1 MSESGTPP
9 HTALSPSPHRSAR
22 ARTSAEALRSSA
34 LRRWSFFGV
43 VSLGLLM
50 IGLDNSILYT
60 ALPTLSEQLHASSL
74 QQLWIINAYALM
86 IAGLLLGTG
95 TLGDR
100 IGHRRMFVI
109 GLWIFGLA
117 SLTAALA
124 PGAWELVA
132 ARAFLGIGASIM
144 MPATLALI
152 RLTFEDE
159 IERNTA
165 IGIWGSIAVVGAA
178 AGPTVGGFLL
188 QHFWWGSVFLVNV
201 PIVLLALVLTPFLA
215 PPNVA
220 NPDKHWDFLSSL
232 YALITLAALVLVIK
246 TAASSHP
253 HLTLIGGALAV
264 FLLGATLFTRRQSKL
279 SDPLLTF
286 DVFRSPIFTGGVIA
300 AGGAMFGLSGLE
312 MTTTQKLQLVD
323 AHSPLEAGLIISVIA
338 LAALPMSALGG
349 ANLHRWGFL
358 PIISGGFV
366 LMAAGVSGAV
376 WAGHH
381 EHFAVYLAC
390 LFATGLGAGLVM
402 SVSSTAIIG
411 AAPASRSGM
420 AAGVEEV
427 SYEFGTLL
435 SIAVTGSVV
444 PLLFTSNAS
453 EEVRQV
459 GLDALHDPA
468 LRDSAAGAYTEA
480 YLTTAAG
487 LAVAMLVFAALTAWC
502 FRTNP
507 TSGGANAAH

>member
-1 MSESGTPP
+1 MTD
-9 HTALSPSPHRSAR
+9 
-22 ARTSAEALRSSA
+22 ARTEASAEMLRTSPT
-34 LRRWSFFGV
+34 RRWAFFGV

-60 ALPTLSEQLHASSL
+60 ALPELSEQLHATSL

-86 IAGLLLGTG
+86 LAGLLLGTG
-95 TLGDR
+95 TLGDK

-109 GLWIFGLA
+109 GLWVFGIA
-117 SLTAALA
+117 SLAAALA

-132 ARAFLGIGASIM
+132 ARAFLGLGASIM

-188 QHFWWGSVFLVNV
+188 EHFWWGSVFLVNV
-201 PIVLLALVLTPFLA
+201 PIVIIALILTAFLA

-220 NPDKHWDFLSSL
+220 NPAKHWDFLSSL
-232 YALITLAALVLVIK
+232 YALITLASLVLVIK
-246 TAASSHP
+246 SVASSH
-253 HLTLIGGALAV
+253 LNAMLIGGALAAC
-264 FLLGATLFTRRQSKL
+264 LIGAFLFTRRQHKL
-279 SDPLLTF
+279 EEPLLTF
-286 DVFRSPIFTGGVIA
+286 DIFRSPIFSGGVLA
-300 AGGAMFGLSGLE
+300 AAGAMFGMAGLE

-323 AHSPLEAGLIISVIA
+323 LYSPLHAGLIISLIA

-358 PIISGGFV
+358 PIIAGGF
-366 LMAAGVSGAV
+366 LAMAAGIGCVV
-376 WAGHH
+376 WGGTH
-381 EHFAVYLAC
+381 EVFPVYLAG
-390 LFATGLGAGLVM
+390 LFITGLGAGFVM

-435 SIAVTGSVV
+435 SIAVTGSVL
-444 PLLFTSNAS
+444 PLLYKS
-453 EEVRQV
+453 
-459 GLDALHDPA
+459 GLPEDIRDLGMEALHNPA
-468 LRDSAAGAYTEA
+468 LAEAAGPAYTDA
-480 YLTTAAG
+480 YLATAAG
-487 LAVAMLVFAALTAWC
+487 LGVVMLLFAAVTGWC
-502 FRTNP
+502 FRSNP
-507 TSGGANAAH
+507 TSGGADATR

>member
-1 MSESGTPP
+1 MTNTQT
-9 HTALSPSPHRSAR
+9 TAPTDAL
-22 ARTSAEALRSSA
+22 RTSAT
-34 LRRWSFFGV
+34 RRWTFFGV

-60 ALPTLSEQLHASSL
+60 ALPELSEQLHATSL

-86 IAGLLLGTG
+86 LAGLLLGTG
-95 TLGDR
+95 TLGDK
-100 IGHRRMFVI
+100 IGHRRMFVL
-109 GLWIFGLA
+109 GLWIFGVA

-132 ARAFLGIGASIM
+132 ARAFLGLGASVM

-152 RLTFEDE
+152 RLTFDDE

-188 QHFWWGSVFLVNV
+188 EHFWWGSVFLVNV
-201 PIVLLALVLTPFLA
+201 PIVIIALVLTAFLA

-220 NPDKHWDFLSSL
+220 NPAKHWDALSSL
-232 YALITLAALVLVIK
+232 YALVTLASLVLVIK
-246 TAASSHP
+246 SVASSH
-253 HLTLIGGALAV
+253 LNAMLIGGALAACLV
-264 FLLGATLFTRRQSKL
+264 GVVLFTRRQDTL
-279 SDPLLTF
+279 EDPLLTF
-286 DVFRSPIFTGGVIA
+286 DIFRSPIFTGGVLA
-300 AGGAMFGLSGLE
+300 AAGAMFGMAGLE

-323 AHSPLEAGLIISVIA
+323 LYSPLHAGLIISIIA

-358 PIISGGFV
+358 PIIAGGF
-366 LMAAGVSGAV
+366 LFMAGGISCAV
-376 WAGHH
+376 WGGHRELFPAYMAG
-381 EHFAVYLAC
+381 
-390 LFATGLGAGLVM
+390 LFLTGIGAGLVM

-435 SIAVTGSVV
+435 SIAVTGSLV
-444 PLLFTSNAS
+444 PLLFTRGLPEDIQELGMEALYTP
-453 EEVRQV
+453 ELVEV
-459 GLDALHDPA
+459 
-468 LRDSAAGAYTEA
+468 SSGAYTHA
-480 YLTTAAG
+480 YLSTAAG
-487 LAVAMLVFAALTAWC
+487 LAVVMLLFAAVTGWC
-502 FRTNP
+502 FRNNP
-507 TSGGANAAH
+507 KSGGANATHQ

>member
-1 MSESGTPP
+1 MSDL
-9 HTALSPSPHRSAR
+9 HVKA
-22 ARTSAEALRSSA
+22 SAESLRASA
-34 LRRWSFFGV
+34 TRRWTFFGV
-43 VSLGLLM
+43 ISLGLLM

-60 ALPTLSEQLHASSL
+60 ALPVLSDQLHATSL

-86 IAGLLLGTG
+86 LAGLLLGTG
-95 TLGDR
+95 TLGDK

-109 GLWIFGLA
+109 GLWIFGIA
-117 SLTAALA
+117 SLAAALA
-124 PGAWELVA
+124 PGAWELAA
-132 ARAFLGIGASIM
+132 ARAFLGLGASIM

-188 QHFWWGSVFLVNV
+188 EHFWWGSVFLVNV
-201 PIVLLALVLTPFLA
+201 PIVIIALILTAFLA
-215 PPNVA
+215 PPNMA
-220 NPDKHWDFLSSL
+220 NPAKHWDFLSSL
-232 YALITLAALVLVIK
+232 YALITLASLILVIK
-246 TAASSHP
+246 SVASA
-253 HLTLIGGALAV
+253 HLNAMLIGGALAAC
-264 FLLGATLFTRRQSKL
+264 LIGAILFTRRQHKL
-279 SDPLLTF
+279 KEPLLTF
-286 DVFRSPIFTGGVIA
+286 DIFRSPIFSGGVLA
-300 AGGAMFGLSGLE
+300 AAGAMFGMAGLE

-323 AHSPLEAGLIISVIA
+323 LYSPLHAGLIISLIA

-358 PIISGGFV
+358 PIIAGGF
-366 LMAAGVSGAV
+366 LFMAAGIGCVV
-376 WAGHH
+376 WGGTHDIFPA
-381 EHFAVYLAC
+381 YLAG
-390 LFATGLGAGLVM
+390 LFITGIGAGLVM

-435 SIAVTGSVV
+435 SIAITGSVLPMV
-444 PLLFTSNAS
+444 YKS
-453 EEVRQV
+453 
-459 GLDALHDPA
+459 GLPEDVQDLGMEALHNSA
-468 LRDSAAGAYTEA
+468 LAEVAGPAYTDA
-480 YLTTAAG
+480 YLATAAG
-487 LAVAMLVFAALTAWC
+487 LGVVMLVFAAVTGWC

-507 TSGGANAAH
+507 TSGGADASH

>member
-1 MSESGTPP
+1 MTDV
-9 HTALSPSPHRSAR
+9 HTKA
-22 ARTSAEALRSSA
+22 SAEALSTSA
-34 LRRWSFFGV
+34 TRRWTFFSV

-60 ALPTLSEQLHASSL
+60 ALPELSEQLHATSL

-86 IAGLLLGTG
+86 LAGLLLGTG
-95 TLGDR
+95 TLGDK

-109 GLWIFGLA
+109 GLWVFGIA
-117 SLTAALA
+117 SLAAALA

-132 ARAFLGIGASIM
+132 ARAFLGLGASIM

-188 QHFWWGSVFLVNV
+188 EHFWWGSVFLVNV
-201 PIVLLALVLTPFLA
+201 PIVIIALILTAFLA

-220 NPDKHWDFLSSL
+220 NPAKQWDFLSSL
-232 YALITLAALVLVIK
+232 YALITLASLVLVIK
-246 TAASSHP
+246 SVASSH
-253 HLTLIGGALAV
+253 LNAMLIGGALAAC
-264 FLLGATLFTRRQSKL
+264 LIGAILFTRRQHKL
-279 SDPLLTF
+279 KEPLLTF
-286 DVFRSPIFTGGVIA
+286 DIFRSPIFSGGVLA
-300 AGGAMFGLSGLE
+300 AAGAMFGMAGLE

-323 AHSPLEAGLIISVIA
+323 LYSPLHAGLIISLIA
-338 LAALPMSALGG
+338 IAALPMSALGG

-358 PIISGGFV
+358 PIIAGGF
-366 LMAAGVSGAV
+366 LAMAAGIGGVV
-376 WAGHH
+376 WGGTH
-381 EHFAVYLAC
+381 EVFPAYLAG
-390 LFATGLGAGLVM
+390 LFITGLGAGFVM

-435 SIAVTGSVV
+435 SIAVTGSVL
-444 PLLFTSNAS
+444 PMLYKS
-453 EEVRQV
+453 
-459 GLDALHDPA
+459 GLPEDIQDLGMEALHNPA
-468 LRDSAAGAYTEA
+468 LAEAAGAAYNDA
-480 YLTTAAG
+480 YLATAAG
-487 LAVAMLVFAALTAWC
+487 LGVVMLIFAAVTGWC
-502 FRTNP
+502 FRSNP
-507 TSGGANAAH
+507 TSGGADAPR

>member
-1 MSESGTPP
+1 MTDV
-9 HTALSPSPHRSAR
+9 HTKA
-22 ARTSAEALRSSA
+22 SAEALSTSA
-34 LRRWSFFGV
+34 TRRWTFFGV

-60 ALPTLSEQLHASSL
+60 ALPELSEQLHANSL

-86 IAGLLLGTG
+86 LAGLLLGTG
-95 TLGDR
+95 TLGDK

-109 GLWIFGLA
+109 GLWVFGIA
-117 SLTAALA
+117 SLAAALA

-132 ARAFLGIGASIM
+132 ARAFLGLGASIM

-188 QHFWWGSVFLVNV
+188 EHFWWGSVFLVNV
-201 PIVLLALVLTPFLA
+201 PIVIIALTLTAFLA

-220 NPDKHWDFLSSL
+220 NPAKHWDFLSSL
-232 YALITLAALVLVIK
+232 YALITLASLVLLIK
-246 TAASSHP
+246 SVASP
-253 HLTLIGGALAV
+253 HLNAMLIGGALAACLIGAV
-264 FLLGATLFTRRQSKL
+264 FFTRRQHKL
-279 SDPLLTF
+279 EEPLLTF
-286 DVFRSPIFTGGVIA
+286 DIFRSPIFSGGVLA
-300 AGGAMFGLSGLE
+300 AAGAMFGMAGLE

-323 AHSPLEAGLIISVIA
+323 LYSPLHAGLIISLIA
-338 LAALPMSALGG
+338 IAALPMSALGG

-358 PIISGGFV
+358 PIIAGGF
-366 LMAAGVSGAV
+366 LAMAAGIGCVV
-376 WAGHH
+376 WGGTH
-381 EHFAVYLAC
+381 EVFPAYLAG
-390 LFATGLGAGLVM
+390 LFVTGLGAGFVM

-435 SIAVTGSVV
+435 SIAVTGSVL
-444 PLLFTSNAS
+444 PMLYKG
-453 EEVRQV
+453 
-459 GLDALHDPA
+459 GLPENIQSLGMDALHDPA
-468 LRDSAAGAYTEA
+468 LAEAAGPAYTDA
-480 YLTTAAG
+480 YLATAAG
-487 LAVAMLVFAALTAWC
+487 LGVVMLIFAAVTGWC

-507 TSGGANAAH
+507 TSGDADATRK

>member
-1 MSESGTPP
+1 MTDARTET
-9 HTALSPSPHRSAR
+9 SAEML
-22 ARTSAEALRSSA
+22 RTSAT
-34 LRRWSFFGV
+34 RRWTFFGV

-60 ALPTLSEQLHASSL
+60 ALPELSEQLHATSL

-86 IAGLLLGTG
+86 LAGLLLGTG
-95 TLGDR
+95 TLGDK

-109 GLWIFGLA
+109 GLWIFGIA

-132 ARAFLGIGASIM
+132 ARAFLGLGASIM

-188 QHFWWGSVFLVNV
+188 EHFWWGSVFLVNV
-201 PIVLLALVLTPFLA
+201 PIVIIALILTAFLA

-220 NPDKHWDFLSSL
+220 NPAKHWDFSSSL
-232 YALITLAALVLVIK
+232 YALITLASLVLVIK
-246 TAASSHP
+246 SVASSH
-253 HLTLIGGALAV
+253 LNAMLIGGALAAC
-264 FLLGATLFTRRQSKL
+264 LIGAVLFTRRQHTL
-279 SDPLLTF
+279 EEPLLTF
-286 DVFRSPIFTGGVIA
+286 DIFRSPIFSGGVLA
-300 AGGAMFGLSGLE
+300 AAGAMFGMAGLE

-323 AHSPLEAGLIISVIA
+323 LYSPLHAGLIISLIA

-358 PIISGGFV
+358 PIIAGGF
-366 LMAAGVSGAV
+366 LAMAAGIGCVV
-376 WAGHH
+376 WGGTHDVFPA
-381 EHFAVYLAC
+381 YLVG
-390 LFATGLGAGLVM
+390 LFITGLGAGFVM

-435 SIAVTGSVV
+435 SIAVTGSVL
-444 PLLFTSNAS
+444 PMLYKS
-453 EEVRQV
+453 
-459 GLDALHDPA
+459 GLPEDIRDLGMDALHDPSLA
-468 LRDSAAGAYTEA
+468 EAAGPAYTDA
-480 YLTTAAG
+480 YLATAAG
-487 LAVAMLVFAALTAWC
+487 LGVVMLIFAAVTGWC
-502 FRTNP
+502 FRSNP
-507 TSGGANAAH
+507 TSGGADATH

>member
-1 MSESGTPP
+1 MTDARTET
-9 HTALSPSPHRSAR
+9 SAEML
-22 ARTSAEALRSSA
+22 RTSAT
-34 LRRWSFFGV
+34 RRWTFFGV

-60 ALPTLSEQLHASSL
+60 ALPELSEQLHATSL

-86 IAGLLLGTG
+86 LAGLLLGTG
-95 TLGDR
+95 TLGDK

-109 GLWIFGLA
+109 GLWIFGIA

-132 ARAFLGIGASIM
+132 ARAFLGLGASIM

-188 QHFWWGSVFLVNV
+188 EHFWWGSVFLVNV
-201 PIVLLALVLTPFLA
+201 PIVIIALILTAFLA

-220 NPDKHWDFLSSL
+220 NPAKHWDFLSSL
-232 YALITLAALVLVIK
+232 YALITLASLVLVIK
-246 TAASSHP
+246 SVASSH
-253 HLTLIGGALAV
+253 LNAMLIGGALAAC
-264 FLLGATLFTRRQSKL
+264 LIGAVLFTRRQHTL
-279 SDPLLTF
+279 EEPLLTF
-286 DVFRSPIFTGGVIA
+286 DIFRSPIFSGGVLA
-300 AGGAMFGLSGLE
+300 AAGAMFGMAGLE

-323 AHSPLEAGLIISVIA
+323 LYSPLHAGLIISLIA

-358 PIISGGFV
+358 PIIAGGF
-366 LMAAGVSGAV
+366 LAMAAGIGCVV
-376 WAGHH
+376 WGGTHDVFPA
-381 EHFAVYLAC
+381 YLVG
-390 LFATGLGAGLVM
+390 LFITGLGAGFVM

-435 SIAVTGSVV
+435 SIAVTGSVL
-444 PLLFTSNAS
+444 PMLYKS
-453 EEVRQV
+453 
-459 GLDALHDPA
+459 GLPEDIRDLGMDALHDPSLA
-468 LRDSAAGAYTEA
+468 EAAGPAYTDA
-480 YLTTAAG
+480 YLATAAG
-487 LAVAMLVFAALTAWC
+487 LGVVMLIFAAVTGWC
-502 FRTNP
+502 FRSNP
-507 TSGGANAAH
+507 TSGGADATH

>member
-1 MSESGTPP
+1 MTDARTET
-9 HTALSPSPHRSAR
+9 SAEML
-22 ARTSAEALRSSA
+22 RTSAT
-34 LRRWSFFGV
+34 RRWTFFGV

-60 ALPTLSEQLHASSL
+60 ALPELSEQLHATSL

-86 IAGLLLGTG
+86 LAGLLLGTG
-95 TLGDR
+95 TLGDK

-109 GLWIFGLA
+109 GLWVFGIA

-132 ARAFLGIGASIM
+132 ARAFLGLGASIM

-188 QHFWWGSVFLVNV
+188 EHFWWGSVFLVNV
-201 PIVLLALVLTPFLA
+201 PIVIIALILTAFLA

-220 NPDKHWDFLSSL
+220 NPAKHWDFLSSL
-232 YALITLAALVLVIK
+232 YALITLASLVLVIK
-246 TAASSHP
+246 SAASSH
-253 HLTLIGGALAV
+253 LNAMLIGGALAAC
-264 FLLGATLFTRRQSKL
+264 LIGAVLFTRRQHTL
-279 SDPLLTF
+279 EEPLLTF
-286 DVFRSPIFTGGVIA
+286 DIFRSPIFSGGVLA
-300 AGGAMFGLSGLE
+300 AAGAMFGMAGLE

-323 AHSPLEAGLIISVIA
+323 LYSPLHAGLIISLIA

-358 PIISGGFV
+358 PIIAGGF
-366 LMAAGVSGAV
+366 LAMAAGIGCVV
-376 WAGHH
+376 WGGTHDVFPA
-381 EHFAVYLAC
+381 YLVG
-390 LFATGLGAGLVM
+390 LFITGLGAGFVM

-435 SIAVTGSVV
+435 SIAVTGSVL
-444 PLLFTSNAS
+444 PMLYKS
-453 EEVRQV
+453 
-459 GLDALHDPA
+459 GLPEDIRDLGMDAPHDPSLA
-468 LRDSAAGAYTEA
+468 EAAGPAYTDA
-480 YLTTAAG
+480 YLATAAG
-487 LAVAMLVFAALTAWC
+487 LGVVMLIFAAVTGWC
-502 FRTNP
+502 FRSNP
-507 TSGGANAAH
+507 TSGGADATH

>member
-1 MSESGTPP
+1 MSDL
-9 HTALSPSPHRSAR
+9 HVKA
-22 ARTSAEALRSSA
+22 SAESLRASA
-34 LRRWSFFGV
+34 TRRWTFFGV
-43 VSLGLLM
+43 ISLGLLM

-60 ALPTLSEQLHASSL
+60 ALPVLSDQLHATSL

-86 IAGLLLGTG
+86 LAGLLLGTG
-95 TLGDR
+95 TLGDK

-109 GLWIFGLA
+109 GLWIFGIA
-117 SLTAALA
+117 SLAAALA
-124 PGAWELVA
+124 PGAWELAA
-132 ARAFLGIGASIM
+132 ARAFLGLGASIM

-188 QHFWWGSVFLVNV
+188 EHFWWGSVFLVNV
-201 PIVLLALVLTPFLA
+201 PIVIIALILTAFLA
-215 PPNVA
+215 PPNMA
-220 NPDKHWDFLSSL
+220 NPAKHWDFLSSL
-232 YALITLAALVLVIK
+232 YALITLASLILVIK
-246 TAASSHP
+246 SVASA
-253 HLTLIGGALAV
+253 HLNAMLIGGALAAC
-264 FLLGATLFTRRQSKL
+264 LIGAILFTRRQHKL
-279 SDPLLTF
+279 KEPLLTF
-286 DVFRSPIFTGGVIA
+286 DIFRSPIFSGGVLA
-300 AGGAMFGLSGLE
+300 AAGAMFGMAGLE

-323 AHSPLEAGLIISVIA
+323 LYSPLHAGLIISLIA

-358 PIISGGFV
+358 PIIAGGF
-366 LMAAGVSGAV
+366 LFMAAGIGCVV
-376 WAGHH
+376 WGGTHDIFPA
-381 EHFAVYLAC
+381 YLAG
-390 LFATGLGAGLVM
+390 LFITGIGAGLVM

-435 SIAVTGSVV
+435 SIAITGSVLPMV
-444 PLLFTSNAS
+444 YKS
-453 EEVRQV
+453 
-459 GLDALHDPA
+459 GLPEDVQDLGMEALHNSA
-468 LRDSAAGAYTEA
+468 LAEVAGPAYTDA
-480 YLTTAAG
+480 YLATAAG
-487 LAVAMLVFAALTAWC
+487 LGVVMLVFAAVTGWC

-507 TSGGANAAH
+507 TSGGADASHQ

>member
-1 MSESGTPP
+1 MTDVRVK
-9 HTALSPSPHRSAR
+9 A
-22 ARTSAEALRSSA
+22 SAEALRTSA
-34 LRRWSFFGV
+34 TRRWTFFGV

-60 ALPTLSEQLHASSL
+60 ALPELSEQLHATSL

-86 IAGLLLGTG
+86 LAGLLLGTG
-95 TLGDR
+95 TLGDK

-109 GLWIFGLA
+109 GLWVFGIA
-117 SLTAALA
+117 SLAAALA

-132 ARAFLGIGASIM
+132 ARAFLGLGASIM

-188 QHFWWGSVFLVNV
+188 EHFWWGSVFLVNV
-201 PIVLLALVLTPFLA
+201 PIVIIALILTAFLA

-220 NPDKHWDFLSSL
+220 NPAKQWDFLSSL
-232 YALITLAALVLVIK
+232 YALITLASLVLVIK
-246 TAASSHP
+246 SVASSH
-253 HLTLIGGALAV
+253 LNAMLIGGALAAC
-264 FLLGATLFTRRQSKL
+264 LIGAVLFTRRQHTL
-279 SDPLLTF
+279 EEPLLTF
-286 DVFRSPIFTGGVIA
+286 DIFRSPIFSGGVLA
-300 AGGAMFGLSGLE
+300 AAGAMFGMAGLE

-323 AHSPLEAGLIISVIA
+323 LYSPLHAGLIISLIA

-358 PIISGGFV
+358 PIIAGGF
-366 LMAAGVSGAV
+366 LAMAAGIGCVV
-376 WAGHH
+376 WGGTHDVFPA
-381 EHFAVYLAC
+381 YLVG
-390 LFATGLGAGLVM
+390 LFITGLGAGFVM

-435 SIAVTGSVV
+435 SIAVTGSVL
-444 PLLFTSNAS
+444 PMLYKS
-453 EEVRQV
+453 
-459 GLDALHDPA
+459 GLPEDIQDLGMEALHNPA
-468 LRDSAAGAYTEA
+468 LAEAAGPAYTDA
-480 YLTTAAG
+480 YLATAAG
-487 LAVAMLVFAALTAWC
+487 LGVVMLIFAAVTGWC
-502 FRTNP
+502 FRSNP
-507 TSGGANAAH
+507 TSGGADATH

>member
-1 MSESGTPP
+1 MTDARTEI
-9 HTALSPSPHRSAR
+9 SAEML
-22 ARTSAEALRSSA
+22 RTSAT
-34 LRRWSFFGV
+34 RRWTFFGV

-60 ALPTLSEQLHASSL
+60 ALPELSEQLHATSL

-86 IAGLLLGTG
+86 LAGLLLGTG
-95 TLGDR
+95 TLGDK

-109 GLWIFGLA
+109 GLWIFGIA

-132 ARAFLGIGASIM
+132 ARAFLGLGASIM

-188 QHFWWGSVFLVNV
+188 EHFWWGSVFLVNV
-201 PIVLLALVLTPFLA
+201 PIVIIALILTAFLA

-220 NPDKHWDFLSSL
+220 NPAKHWDFLSSL
-232 YALITLAALVLVIK
+232 YALITLASLVLVIK
-246 TAASSHP
+246 SVASSH
-253 HLTLIGGALAV
+253 LNAMLIGGALAAC
-264 FLLGATLFTRRQSKL
+264 LIGAVLFTRRQHTL
-279 SDPLLTF
+279 EEPLLTF
-286 DVFRSPIFTGGVIA
+286 DIFRSPIFSGGVLA
-300 AGGAMFGLSGLE
+300 AAGAMFGMAGLE

-323 AHSPLEAGLIISVIA
+323 LYSPLHAGLIISLIA

-358 PIISGGFV
+358 PIIAGGF
-366 LMAAGVSGAV
+366 LAMAAGIGCVV
-376 WAGHH
+376 WGGTHDVFPA
-381 EHFAVYLAC
+381 YLVG
-390 LFATGLGAGLVM
+390 LFITGLGAGFVM

-435 SIAVTGSVV
+435 SIAVTGSVL
-444 PLLFTSNAS
+444 PMLYKS
-453 EEVRQV
+453 
-459 GLDALHDPA
+459 GLPEDIRDLGMDALHDPA
-468 LRDSAAGAYTEA
+468 LAEAAGPAYTDA
-480 YLTTAAG
+480 YLATAAG
-487 LAVAMLVFAALTAWC
+487 LGVVMLIFAAVTGWC
-502 FRTNP
+502 FRSNP
-507 TSGGANAAH
+507 TSGGADATH

>member
-1 MSESGTPP
+1 MSDL
-9 HTALSPSPHRSAR
+9 HVKA
-22 ARTSAEALRSSA
+22 SAESLRASA
-34 LRRWSFFGV
+34 TRRWTFFGV
-43 VSLGLLM
+43 ISLGLLM

-60 ALPTLSEQLHASSL
+60 ALPVLSDQLHATSL

-86 IAGLLLGTG
+86 LAGLLLGTG
-95 TLGDR
+95 TLGDK

-109 GLWIFGLA
+109 GLWIFGIA
-117 SLTAALA
+117 SLAAALA
-124 PGAWELVA
+124 PGAWELAA
-132 ARAFLGIGASIM
+132 ARAFLGLGASIM

-188 QHFWWGSVFLVNV
+188 EHFWWGSVFLVNV
-201 PIVLLALVLTPFLA
+201 PIVIIALILTAFLA
-215 PPNVA
+215 PPNMA
-220 NPDKHWDFLSSL
+220 NPAKHWDFLSSL
-232 YALITLAALVLVIK
+232 YALITLASLILVIK
-246 TAASSHP
+246 SVASA
-253 HLTLIGGALAV
+253 HLNAMLIGGALAAC
-264 FLLGATLFTRRQSKL
+264 LIGAILFTRRQHKL
-279 SDPLLTF
+279 KEPLLTF
-286 DVFRSPIFTGGVIA
+286 DIFRSPIFSGGVLA
-300 AGGAMFGLSGLE
+300 AAGAMFGMAGLE

-323 AHSPLEAGLIISVIA
+323 LYSPLHAGLIISLIA

-358 PIISGGFV
+358 PIIAGGF
-366 LMAAGVSGAV
+366 LFMAAGIGCVV
-376 WAGHH
+376 WGGTHDIFPA
-381 EHFAVYLAC
+381 YLAG
-390 LFATGLGAGLVM
+390 LFITGIGAGLVM

-435 SIAVTGSVV
+435 SIAITGSVLPMV
-444 PLLFTSNAS
+444 YKS
-453 EEVRQV
+453 
-459 GLDALHDPA
+459 GLPEDVQDLGMEALHNPA
-468 LRDSAAGAYTEA
+468 LAEVAGPAYTDA
-480 YLTTAAG
+480 YLATAAG
-487 LAVAMLVFAALTAWC
+487 LGVVMLVFAAVTGWC

-507 TSGGANAAH
+507 TSGGADASH

>member
-1 MSESGTPP
+1 MTDV
-9 HTALSPSPHRSAR
+9 HTKA
-22 ARTSAEALRSSA
+22 SAEALSTSA
-34 LRRWSFFGV
+34 TRRWIFFSV
-43 VSLGLLM
+43 ISLGLLM

-60 ALPTLSEQLHASSL
+60 ALPELSEQLHATSL

-86 IAGLLLGTG
+86 LAGLLLGTG
-95 TLGDR
+95 TLGDK

-109 GLWIFGLA
+109 GLWVFGIA
-117 SLTAALA
+117 SLAAALA

-132 ARAFLGIGASIM
+132 ARAFLGLGASIM

-188 QHFWWGSVFLVNV
+188 EHFWWGSVFLVNV
-201 PIVLLALVLTPFLA
+201 PIVIIALILTAFLA

-220 NPDKHWDFLSSL
+220 NPAKQWDFLSSL
-232 YALITLAALVLVIK
+232 YALITLASLVLVIK
-246 TAASSHP
+246 SVASSH
-253 HLTLIGGALAV
+253 LNAMLIGGALAAC
-264 FLLGATLFTRRQSKL
+264 LIGAILFTRRQHKL
-279 SDPLLTF
+279 KEPLLTF
-286 DVFRSPIFTGGVIA
+286 DIFRSPIFSGGVLA
-300 AGGAMFGLSGLE
+300 AAGAMFGMAGLE

-323 AHSPLEAGLIISVIA
+323 LYSPLHAGLIISLIA
-338 LAALPMSALGG
+338 IAALPMSALGG

-358 PIISGGFV
+358 PIIAGGF
-366 LMAAGVSGAV
+366 LAMAAGIGGVV
-376 WAGHH
+376 WGGTH
-381 EHFAVYLAC
+381 EVFPAYLAG
-390 LFATGLGAGLVM
+390 LFITGLGAGFVM

-435 SIAVTGSVV
+435 SIAVTGSVL
-444 PLLFTSNAS
+444 PMLYKS
-453 EEVRQV
+453 
-459 GLDALHDPA
+459 GLPEDIQDLGMEALHNPA
-468 LRDSAAGAYTEA
+468 LAEAAGAAYNDA
-480 YLTTAAG
+480 YLATAAG
-487 LAVAMLVFAALTAWC
+487 LGVVMLIFAAVTGWC
-502 FRTNP
+502 FRSNP
-507 TSGGANAAH
+507 TSGGADAPR

>member
-1 MSESGTPP
+1 MTDARTET
-9 HTALSPSPHRSAR
+9 SAEML
-22 ARTSAEALRSSA
+22 RTSAT
-34 LRRWSFFGV
+34 RRWTFFGV

-60 ALPTLSEQLHASSL
+60 ALPELSEQLHATSL

-86 IAGLLLGTG
+86 LAGLLLGTG
-95 TLGDR
+95 TLGDK

-109 GLWIFGLA
+109 GLWIFGIA

-132 ARAFLGIGASIM
+132 ARAFLGLGASIM

-188 QHFWWGSVFLVNV
+188 EHFWWGSVFLVNV
-201 PIVLLALVLTPFLA
+201 PIVIIALILTAFLA

-220 NPDKHWDFLSSL
+220 NPAKHWDFLSSL
-232 YALITLAALVLVIK
+232 YALITLASLVLVIK
-246 TAASSHP
+246 SVASSH
-253 HLTLIGGALAV
+253 LNAMLIGGALAAC
-264 FLLGATLFTRRQSKL
+264 LIGAVLFTRRQHTL
-279 SDPLLTF
+279 EEPLLTF
-286 DVFRSPIFTGGVIA
+286 DIFRSPIFSGGVLA
-300 AGGAMFGLSGLE
+300 AAGAMFGIAGLE

-323 AHSPLEAGLIISVIA
+323 LYSPLHAGLIISLIA

-358 PIISGGFV
+358 PIIAGGF
-366 LMAAGVSGAV
+366 LAMAAGIGCVV
-376 WAGHH
+376 WGGTHDVFPA
-381 EHFAVYLAC
+381 YLVG
-390 LFATGLGAGLVM
+390 LFITGLGAGFVM

-435 SIAVTGSVV
+435 SIAVTGSVL
-444 PLLFTSNAS
+444 PMLYKS
-453 EEVRQV
+453 
-459 GLDALHDPA
+459 GLPEDIRDLGMDALHDPA
-468 LRDSAAGAYTEA
+468 LAEAAGPAYTDA
-480 YLTTAAG
+480 YLATAAG
-487 LAVAMLVFAALTAWC
+487 LGVVMLIFAAVTGWC
-502 FRTNP
+502 FRSNP
-507 TSGGANAAH
+507 TSGGADATH

>member
-1 MSESGTPP
+1 MTDARTET
-9 HTALSPSPHRSAR
+9 SAEML
-22 ARTSAEALRSSA
+22 RTSAT
-34 LRRWSFFGV
+34 RRWTFFGV

-60 ALPTLSEQLHASSL
+60 ALPELSEQLHATSL

-86 IAGLLLGTG
+86 LAGLLLGTG
-95 TLGDR
+95 TLGDK

-109 GLWIFGLA
+109 GLWIFGIA

-132 ARAFLGIGASIM
+132 ARAFLGLGASIM

-188 QHFWWGSVFLVNV
+188 EHFWWGSVFLVNV
-201 PIVLLALVLTPFLA
+201 PIVIIALILTAFLA

-220 NPDKHWDFLSSL
+220 NPAKHWDFLSSL
-232 YALITLAALVLVIK
+232 YALITLASLVLVIK
-246 TAASSHP
+246 SVASSH
-253 HLTLIGGALAV
+253 LNAMLIGGALAAC
-264 FLLGATLFTRRQSKL
+264 LIGAVLFTRRQHTL
-279 SDPLLTF
+279 EEPLLTF
-286 DVFRSPIFTGGVIA
+286 DIFRSPIFSGGVLA
-300 AGGAMFGLSGLE
+300 AAGAMFGIAGLE

-323 AHSPLEAGLIISVIA
+323 LYSPLHAGLIISLIA

-358 PIISGGFV
+358 PIIAGGF
-366 LMAAGVSGAV
+366 LAMAAGIGCVV
-376 WAGHH
+376 WGGTHDVFPA
-381 EHFAVYLAC
+381 YLVG
-390 LFATGLGAGLVM
+390 LFITGLGAGFVM

-435 SIAVTGSVV
+435 SIAVTGSVL
-444 PLLFTSNAS
+444 PMLYKS
-453 EEVRQV
+453 
-459 GLDALHDPA
+459 GLPEDIRDLGMDALHDPSLA
-468 LRDSAAGAYTEA
+468 EAAGPAYTDA
-480 YLTTAAG
+480 YLATAAG
-487 LAVAMLVFAALTAWC
+487 LGVVMLIFAAVTGWC
-502 FRTNP
+502 FRSNP
-507 TSGGANAAH
+507 TSGGADATH

>member
-1 MSESGTPP
+1 MTDTQN
-9 HTALSPSPHRSAR
+9 TASAD
-22 ARTSAEALRSSA
+22 ALRASA
-34 LRRWSFFGV
+34 TRRWSFFGV

-60 ALPTLSEQLHASSL
+60 ALPELSEQLHATSL

-86 IAGLLLGTG
+86 LAGLLLGTG
-95 TLGDR
+95 TLGDK

-109 GLWIFGLA
+109 GLWIFGAA

-132 ARAFLGIGASIM
+132 ARAFLGLGASIM

-188 QHFWWGSVFLVNV
+188 EHFWWGSVFLVNV
-201 PIVLLALVLTPFLA
+201 PIVIIALVLTVFLA

-220 NPDKHWDFLSSL
+220 NPAKHWDALSSL
-232 YALITLAALVLVIK
+232 YALMTLASLVLVIK
-246 TAASSHP
+246 SVASSH
-253 HLTLIGGALAV
+253 LNAILIGGALAICLV
-264 FLLGATLFTRRQSKL
+264 GAVLFTRRQDRL
-279 SDPLLTF
+279 EDPLLTF
-286 DVFRSPIFTGGVIA
+286 DIFRSPIFTGGVLA
-300 AGGAMFGLSGLE
+300 AAGAMFGMAGLE

-323 AHSPLEAGLIISVIA
+323 LYSPLHAGLIISIIA

-358 PIISGGFV
+358 PIIAGGF
-366 LMAAGVSGAV
+366 LFMAGGISCTVWGGHRELFPAYMAG
-376 WAGHH
+376 
-381 EHFAVYLAC
+381 
-390 LFATGLGAGLVM
+390 LFLTGIGAGLVM

-411 AAPASRSGM
+411 AAPASHSGM

-435 SIAVTGSVV
+435 SIAVTGSLV
-444 PLLFTSNAS
+444 PLLFT
-453 EEVRQV
+453 R
-459 GLDALHDPA
+459 GLPEDIQELGMEALYTPE
-468 LRDSAAGAYTEA
+468 LAGVSSSAYTHA
-480 YLTTAAG
+480 YLSTAAG
-487 LAVAMLVFAALTAWC
+487 LAVVMLIFAAVTGWC

-507 TSGGANAAH
+507 TSGGADAPHQ

>member
-1 MSESGTPP
+1 MSESGTP
-9 HTALSPSPHRSAR
+9 HTTLPPSAHRSAR
-22 ARTSAEALRSSA
+22 TRTSAEALRSSA

-178 AGPTVGGFLL
+178 AGPTVGGFPPALL
-188 QHFWWGSVFLVNV
+188 VGLCLPRQRAHC
-201 PIVLLALVLTPFLA
+201 
-215 PPNVA
+215 PPRA
-220 NPDKHWDFLSSL
+220 
-232 YALITLAALVLVIK
+232 
-246 TAASSHP
+246 
-253 HLTLIGGALAV
+253 
-264 FLLGATLFTRRQSKL
+264 R
-279 SDPLLTF
+279 
-286 DVFRSPIFTGGVIA
+286 
-300 AGGAMFGLSGLE
+300 
-312 MTTTQKLQLVD
+312 
-323 AHSPLEAGLIISVIA
+323 AHAFPRPAQRGEPGQ
-338 LAALPMSALGG
+338 ALG
-349 ANLHRWGFL
+349 FPVL
-358 PIISGGFV
+358 PVRAHHPGGT
-366 LMAAGVSGAV
+366 G
-376 WAGHH
+376 AGHQDRGQLPPAPH
-381 EHFAVYLAC
+381 AHRRSARRLPPRRHSVYPPP
-390 LFATGLGAGLVM
+390 V
-402 SVSSTAIIG
+402 
-411 AAPASRSGM
+411 
-420 AAGVEEV
+420 
-427 SYEFGTLL
+427 
-435 SIAVTGSVV
+435 
-444 PLLFTSNAS
+444 
-453 EEVRQV
+453 
-459 GLDALHDPA
+459 
-468 LRDSAAGAYTEA
+468 
-480 YLTTAAG
+480 
-487 LAVAMLVFAALTAWC
+487 
-502 FRTNP
+502 
-507 TSGGANAAH
+507 

>member
-1 MSESGTPP
+1 MINAHVE
-9 HTALSPSPHRSAR
+9 A
-22 ARTSAEALRSSA
+22 SAEASVTSA
-34 LRRWSFFGV
+34 TRRWTFFGV

-60 ALPTLSEQLHASSL
+60 ALPELSEQLHANSL

-86 IAGLLLGTG
+86 LAGLLLGTG
-95 TLGDR
+95 TLGDK

-109 GLWIFGLA
+109 GLWVFGIA
-117 SLTAALA
+117 SLAAALA

-132 ARAFLGIGASIM
+132 ARAFLGLGASIM

-188 QHFWWGSVFLVNV
+188 EHFWWGSVFLVNV
-201 PIVLLALVLTPFLA
+201 PIVIIALILTAFLA

-220 NPDKHWDFLSSL
+220 NPAKHWDFLSSL
-232 YALITLAALVLVIK
+232 YALITLASLVLVIK
-246 TAASSHP
+246 SVASSH
-253 HLTLIGGALAV
+253 LNAMLIGGALAAC
-264 FLLGATLFTRRQSKL
+264 LIGAVLFTRRQRTL
-279 SDPLLTF
+279 DEPLLTF
-286 DVFRSPIFTGGVIA
+286 DIFRSPIFSGGVLA
-300 AGGAMFGLSGLE
+300 AAGAMFGMAGLE

-323 AHSPLEAGLIISVIA
+323 LYSPLHAGLIISLIA

-358 PIISGGFV
+358 PIIAGGF
-366 LMAAGVSGAV
+366 LAMAAGIGCVV
-376 WAGHH
+376 WGGTH
-381 EHFAVYLAC
+381 EVFAAYLAG
-390 LFATGLGAGLVM
+390 LFITGLGAGFVM

-435 SIAVTGSVV
+435 SIAVTGSVL
-444 PLLFTSNAS
+444 PMLYKA
-453 EEVRQV
+453 
-459 GLDALHDPA
+459 GLPEDIQSLGMDALHDPA
-468 LRDSAAGAYTEA
+468 LAETAGPAYTDA
-480 YLTTAAG
+480 YLATAAG
-487 LAVAMLVFAALTAWC
+487 LGVVMLIFAAVTGWC
-502 FRTNP
+502 FRNNP
-507 TSGGANAAH
+507 TSGGADATR

>member
-1 MSESGTPP
+1 MTDARTET
-9 HTALSPSPHRSAR
+9 SAEML
-22 ARTSAEALRSSA
+22 RTSAT
-34 LRRWSFFGV
+34 RRWTFFGV

-60 ALPTLSEQLHASSL
+60 ALPELSEQLHATSL
-74 QQLWIINAYALM
+74 QQLWIINAYPLM
-86 IAGLLLGTG
+86 LAGLLLGTG
-95 TLGDR
+95 TLGDK

-109 GLWIFGLA
+109 GLWIFGIA

-132 ARAFLGIGASIM
+132 ARAFLGLGASIM

-188 QHFWWGSVFLVNV
+188 EHFWWGSVFLVNV
-201 PIVLLALVLTPFLA
+201 PIVIIALILTAFLA

-220 NPDKHWDFLSSL
+220 NPAKHWDFLSSL
-232 YALITLAALVLVIK
+232 YALITLASLVLVIK
-246 TAASSHP
+246 SVASSH
-253 HLTLIGGALAV
+253 LNAMLIGGALAAC
-264 FLLGATLFTRRQSKL
+264 LIGAVLFTRRQHTL
-279 SDPLLTF
+279 EEPLLTF
-286 DVFRSPIFTGGVIA
+286 DIFRSPIFSGGVLA
-300 AGGAMFGLSGLE
+300 AAGAMFGMAGLE

-323 AHSPLEAGLIISVIA
+323 LYSPLHAGLIISLIA

-358 PIISGGFV
+358 PIIAGGF
-366 LMAAGVSGAV
+366 LAMAAGIGCVV
-376 WAGHH
+376 WGGTHDVFPA
-381 EHFAVYLAC
+381 YLVG
-390 LFATGLGAGLVM
+390 LFITGLGAGFVM

-435 SIAVTGSVV
+435 SIAVTGSVL
-444 PLLFTSNAS
+444 PMLYKS
-453 EEVRQV
+453 
-459 GLDALHDPA
+459 GLPEDIRDLGMDALHDPA
-468 LRDSAAGAYTEA
+468 LAEAAGPAYTDA
-480 YLTTAAG
+480 YLATAAG
-487 LAVAMLVFAALTAWC
+487 LGVVMLIFAAVTGWC
-502 FRTNP
+502 FRSNP
-507 TSGGANAAH
+507 TSGGADATH

>member
-1 MSESGTPP
+1 MSDL
-9 HTALSPSPHRSAR
+9 HVKA
-22 ARTSAEALRSSA
+22 SAESLRASA
-34 LRRWSFFGV
+34 TRRWTFFGV
-43 VSLGLLM
+43 ISLGLLM

-60 ALPTLSEQLHASSL
+60 ALPVLSDQLHATSL

-86 IAGLLLGTG
+86 LAGLLLGTG
-95 TLGDR
+95 TLGDK

-109 GLWIFGLA
+109 GLWIFGIA
-117 SLTAALA
+117 SLAAALA
-124 PGAWELVA
+124 PGAWELAA
-132 ARAFLGIGASIM
+132 ARAFLGLGASIM

-188 QHFWWGSVFLVNV
+188 EHFWWGSVFLVNV
-201 PIVLLALVLTPFLA
+201 PIVIIALVLTVFLA

-220 NPDKHWDFLSSL
+220 NPAKHWDFLSSF
-232 YALITLAALVLVIK
+232 YALITLASLILVIK
-246 TAASSHP
+246 SVASA
-253 HLTLIGGALAV
+253 HLNAMLIGGALAAC
-264 FLLGATLFTRRQSKL
+264 LIGAILFTRRQHKL
-279 SDPLLTF
+279 KEPLLTF
-286 DVFRSPIFTGGVIA
+286 DIFRSPIFSGGVLA
-300 AGGAMFGLSGLE
+300 AAGAMFGMAGLE

-323 AHSPLEAGLIISVIA
+323 LYSPLHAGLIISLIA

-358 PIISGGFV
+358 PIIAGGF
-366 LMAAGVSGAV
+366 LFMAAGIGCVV
-376 WAGHH
+376 WGGTHNIFPA
-381 EHFAVYLAC
+381 YLAG
-390 LFATGLGAGLVM
+390 LFITGIGAGLVM

-435 SIAVTGSVV
+435 SIAITGSVLPMV
-444 PLLFTSNAS
+444 YKS
-453 EEVRQV
+453 
-459 GLDALHDPA
+459 GLPEDVQDLGMEALHTPA
-468 LRDSAAGAYTEA
+468 LAEIAGPAYTDA
-480 YLTTAAG
+480 YLATAAG
-487 LAVAMLVFAALTAWC
+487 LGVVMLVFAAVTGWC

-507 TSGGANAAH
+507 TSGGANASHQ

>member
-1 MSESGTPP
+1 
-9 HTALSPSPHRSAR
+9 
-22 ARTSAEALRSSA
+22 
-34 LRRWSFFGV
+34 
-43 VSLGLLM
+43 M

-60 ALPTLSEQLHASSL
+60 ALPELSEQLHATSL

-86 IAGLLLGTG
+86 LAGLLLGTG
-95 TLGDR
+95 TLGDK

-109 GLWIFGLA
+109 GLWIFGIA
-117 SLTAALA
+117 SLAAALA

-132 ARAFLGIGASIM
+132 ARAFLGLGASIM

-188 QHFWWGSVFLVNV
+188 EHFWWGSVFLVNV
-201 PIVLLALVLTPFLA
+201 PIVIIALILTAFLA

-220 NPDKHWDFLSSL
+220 NPAKHWDFLSSL
-232 YALITLAALVLVIK
+232 YALITLTSLVLVIK
-246 TAASSHP
+246 SVASSH
-253 HLTLIGGALAV
+253 LNAMLIGGALAAC
-264 FLLGATLFTRRQSKL
+264 LIGAILFTRRQHTL
-279 SDPLLTF
+279 EEPLLTF
-286 DVFRSPIFTGGVIA
+286 DIFRSPIFSGGVLA
-300 AGGAMFGLSGLE
+300 AAGAMFGMAGLE

-323 AHSPLEAGLIISVIA
+323 LYSPLHAGLIISLIA
-338 LAALPMSALGG
+338 IAALPMSALGG

-358 PIISGGFV
+358 PIIAGGF
-366 LMAAGVSGAV
+366 LAMAAGIGCVV
-376 WAGHH
+376 WGGTH
-381 EHFAVYLAC
+381 EVFPVYLAG
-390 LFATGLGAGLVM
+390 LFITGLGAGFVM

-435 SIAVTGSVV
+435 SIAITGSVL
-444 PLLFTSNAS
+444 PMLYKS
-453 EEVRQV
+453 
-459 GLDALHDPA
+459 GLPEDITNLGMEALHDPTLA
-468 LRDSAAGAYTEA
+468 EAAGPAYTDA
-480 YLTTAAG
+480 YLATAAG
-487 LAVAMLVFAALTAWC
+487 LGVVMLIFAAVTGWC
-502 FRTNP
+502 FRSNP
-507 TSGGANAAH
+507 TSGGADATR

>member
-1 MSESGTPP
+1 MSDL
-9 HTALSPSPHRSAR
+9 HVKA
-22 ARTSAEALRSSA
+22 SAESLRASA
-34 LRRWSFFGV
+34 TRRWTFFGV
-43 VSLGLLM
+43 ISLGLLM

-60 ALPTLSEQLHASSL
+60 ALPVLSDQLHATSL

-86 IAGLLLGTG
+86 LAGLLLGTG
-95 TLGDR
+95 TLGDK

-109 GLWIFGLA
+109 GLWIFGIA
-117 SLTAALA
+117 SLAAALA
-124 PGAWELVA
+124 PGAWELAA
-132 ARAFLGIGASIM
+132 ARAFLGLGASIM

-188 QHFWWGSVFLVNV
+188 EHFWWGSVFLVNV
-201 PIVLLALVLTPFLA
+201 PIVIIALILTAFLA
-215 PPNVA
+215 PPNMA
-220 NPDKHWDFLSSL
+220 NPAKHWDFLSSL
-232 YALITLAALVLVIK
+232 YALITLASLILVIK
-246 TAASSHP
+246 SVASA
-253 HLTLIGGALAV
+253 HLNAMLIGGALAAC
-264 FLLGATLFTRRQSKL
+264 LIGAILFTRRQHKL
-279 SDPLLTF
+279 KEPLLTF
-286 DVFRSPIFTGGVIA
+286 DIFRSPIFSGGVLA
-300 AGGAMFGLSGLE
+300 AAGAMFGMAGLE

-323 AHSPLEAGLIISVIA
+323 LYSPLHAGLIISLIA

-358 PIISGGFV
+358 PIIAGGF
-366 LMAAGVSGAV
+366 LFMAAGIGCVV
-376 WAGHH
+376 WGGTHDIFPA
-381 EHFAVYLAC
+381 YLAG
-390 LFATGLGAGLVM
+390 LFITGIGAGLVM

-435 SIAVTGSVV
+435 SIAITGSVLPMV
-444 PLLFTSNAS
+444 YKS
-453 EEVRQV
+453 
-459 GLDALHDPA
+459 GLPEDVQDLGMEALHTPA
-468 LRDSAAGAYTEA
+468 LAEVAGPAYTDA
-480 YLTTAAG
+480 YLATAAG
-487 LAVAMLVFAALTAWC
+487 LGVVMLVFAAVTGWC

-507 TSGGANAAH
+507 TSGGADASH

>member
-1 MSESGTPP
+1 
-9 HTALSPSPHRSAR
+9 
-22 ARTSAEALRSSA
+22 
-34 LRRWSFFGV
+34 
-43 VSLGLLM
+43 M
-50 IGLDNSILYT
+50 IGLVNSILYT
-60 ALPTLSEQLHASSL
+60 ALPELAEQLHATSL

-86 IAGLLLGTG
+86 LAGLLLGTG
-95 TLGDR
+95 TLGDK

-109 GLWIFGLA
+109 GLWVFGIA
-117 SLTAALA
+117 SLAAALA

-132 ARAFLGIGASIM
+132 ARAFLGLGASIM

-188 QHFWWGSVFLVNV
+188 EHFWWGSVFLVNV
-201 PIVLLALVLTPFLA
+201 PIVIIALILTAFLA

-220 NPDKHWDFLSSL
+220 NPAKHWDFLSSL
-232 YALITLAALVLVIK
+232 YALITLASLVLVIK
-246 TAASSHP
+246 SVASSH
-253 HLTLIGGALAV
+253 LNAMLIGGALAAC
-264 FLLGATLFTRRQSKL
+264 LIGAFLFTRRQHKL
-279 SDPLLTF
+279 EEPLLTF
-286 DVFRSPIFTGGVIA
+286 DIFRSPIFSGGVLA
-300 AGGAMFGLSGLE
+300 AAGAMFGMAGLE

-323 AHSPLEAGLIISVIA
+323 LYSPLHAGLIISLIA

-358 PIISGGFV
+358 PIIAGGF
-366 LMAAGVSGAV
+366 LAMAAGIGCVV
-376 WAGHH
+376 WGGTH
-381 EHFAVYLAC
+381 EVFPVYLAG
-390 LFATGLGAGLVM
+390 LFITGLGAGFVM

-435 SIAVTGSVV
+435 SIAVTGSVLS
-444 PLLFTSNAS
+444 LLYKS
-453 EEVRQV
+453 
-459 GLDALHDPA
+459 GLPEDIRDLGMEALHNPA
-468 LRDSAAGAYTEA
+468 LAEAAGPAYTDA
-480 YLTTAAG
+480 YLATAAG
-487 LAVAMLVFAALTAWC
+487 LGVVMLLFAAVTGWC
-502 FRTNP
+502 FRSNP
-507 TSGGANAAH
+507 TSGGADATR

>member
-1 MSESGTPP
+1 
-9 HTALSPSPHRSAR
+9 
-22 ARTSAEALRSSA
+22 
-34 LRRWSFFGV
+34 
-43 VSLGLLM
+43 M

-60 ALPTLSEQLHASSL
+60 ALPELSEQLHATSL

-86 IAGLLLGTG
+86 LAGLLLGTG
-95 TLGDR
+95 TLGDK

-109 GLWIFGLA
+109 GLWVFGIA
-117 SLTAALA
+117 SLAAALA

-132 ARAFLGIGASIM
+132 ARAFLGLGASIM

-188 QHFWWGSVFLVNV
+188 EHFWWGSVFLVNV
-201 PIVLLALVLTPFLA
+201 PIVIIALILTAFLA

-220 NPDKHWDFLSSL
+220 NPAKHWDFLSSL
-232 YALITLAALVLVIK
+232 YALITLASLVLVIK
-246 TAASSHP
+246 SVASSH
-253 HLTLIGGALAV
+253 LNAMLIGGALAAC
-264 FLLGATLFTRRQSKL
+264 LIGAFLFTRRQHKL
-279 SDPLLTF
+279 EEPLLTF
-286 DVFRSPIFTGGVIA
+286 DIFRSPIFSGGVLA
-300 AGGAMFGLSGLE
+300 AAGAMFGMAGLE

-323 AHSPLEAGLIISVIA
+323 LYSPLHAGLIISLIA

-358 PIISGGFV
+358 PIIAGGF
-366 LMAAGVSGAV
+366 LAMAAGIGCVV
-376 WAGHH
+376 WGGTH
-381 EHFAVYLAC
+381 EVFPVYLAG
-390 LFATGLGAGLVM
+390 LFITGLGAGFVM

-435 SIAVTGSVV
+435 SIAVTGSVL
-444 PLLFTSNAS
+444 PLLYKS
-453 EEVRQV
+453 
-459 GLDALHDPA
+459 GLPEDIRDLGMEALHNPA
-468 LRDSAAGAYTEA
+468 LAEAAGPAYTDA
-480 YLTTAAG
+480 YLATAAG
-487 LAVAMLVFAALTAWC
+487 LGVVMLVFAAVTGWC
-502 FRTNP
+502 FRSNP
-507 TSGGANAAH
+507 TSGGADATR

>member
-1 MSESGTPP
+1 MTDARTET
-9 HTALSPSPHRSAR
+9 SAEML
-22 ARTSAEALRSSA
+22 RTSAT
-34 LRRWSFFGV
+34 RRWTFFGV

-60 ALPTLSEQLHASSL
+60 ALPELSEQLHASSL

-86 IAGLLLGTG
+86 LAGLLLGTG
-95 TLGDR
+95 TLGDK

-109 GLWIFGLA
+109 GLWVFGIA
-117 SLTAALA
+117 SLAAALA

-132 ARAFLGIGASIM
+132 ARAFLGLGASIM

-188 QHFWWGSVFLVNV
+188 EHFWWGSVFLVNV
-201 PIVLLALVLTPFLA
+201 PIVIIALILTAFLA

-220 NPDKHWDFLSSL
+220 NPAKHWDFLSSL
-232 YALITLAALVLVIK
+232 YALITLASLVLVIK
-246 TAASSHP
+246 SVASSH
-253 HLTLIGGALAV
+253 LNAMLIGGALAAC
-264 FLLGATLFTRRQSKL
+264 LIGAVLFTRRQHTL
-279 SDPLLTF
+279 EEPLLTF
-286 DVFRSPIFTGGVIA
+286 DIFRSPIFSGGVLA
-300 AGGAMFGLSGLE
+300 AAGAMFGMAGLE

-323 AHSPLEAGLIISVIA
+323 LYSPLHAGLIISLIA

-358 PIISGGFV
+358 PIIAGGF
-366 LMAAGVSGAV
+366 LAMAAGIGCVV
-376 WAGHH
+376 WGGTHDVFPA
-381 EHFAVYLAC
+381 YLVG
-390 LFATGLGAGLVM
+390 LFITGLGAGFVM

-435 SIAVTGSVV
+435 SIAVTGSVL
-444 PLLFTSNAS
+444 PMLYKS
-453 EEVRQV
+453 
-459 GLDALHDPA
+459 GLPEDIRDLGMDALHDPSLA
-468 LRDSAAGAYTEA
+468 EAAGPAYTDA
-480 YLTTAAG
+480 YLATAAG
-487 LAVAMLVFAALTAWC
+487 LGVVMLIFAAVTGWC
-502 FRTNP
+502 FRSNP
-507 TSGGANAAH
+507 TSGGADATH